1 MNGYESVRPRRG
13 YRWYVRL
20 SQFDRWV
27 LERAAQR
34 RGCEPY
40 QLLEAAAARLVS
52 ELLEESKV
60 SDMWEDRSA

>member
-40 QLLEAAAARLVS
+40 QLLDEAARRLVC
-52 ELLEESKV
+52 ELLAEGRAG
-60 SDMWEDRSA
+60 DDWEDRSK